1 MNTNRDFSI
10 VDENAGIEVFVFTE
24 FHKQSKK
31 WIPVYSHAADIKTG
45 MPVYVDDRGK
55 YTEMVLARIEELNA
69 TDKRVK

>member
-10 VDENAGIEVFVFTE
+10 VDQDKGIEVFVFAD
-24 FHKQSKK
+24 FDQKSRK
-31 WIPVYSHAADIKTG
+31 WFPIYSHAADIKTG

-69 TDKRVK
+69 TDNRSK